1 MVLVLEP
8 GLSTTDIS
16 ILCAVYDFP
25 DDFEAPKEGL
35 TRVKTRLKKLKLR
48 GQKRSGFHLF
58 YQWGQKTVCVTSA
71 GPEAVCMRDAES
83 SPGDTWTPPC
93 SSPVTVLCLT
103 AGTDILAIIRFY
115 YCGYTC
121 HHPVLLLC
129 LINRTKSTFFSAA

>member
-35 TRVKTRLKKLKLR
+35 TQAKTRLKKLKLR
-48 GQKRSGFHLF
+48 GPKRSGFHLF
-58 YQWGQKTVCVTSA
+58 YRWGKKTVCVTSA
-71 GPEAVCMRDAES
+71 GPETVCMRDGES

-93 SSPVTVLCLT
+93 SSPVP
-103 AGTDILAIIRFY
+103 RFPR
-115 YCGYTC
+115 CM
-121 HHPVLLLC
+121 
-129 LINRTKSTFFSAA
+129 